1 MGNLLV
7 VVSISTVGG
16 TISDSQNNAYTLL
29 RSGDTYNSHSGLA
42 VTTVTAGGVVTVK
55 STTRADLTL
64 AEFTG
69 VSLAL
74 DGTDSFAAGA
84 SNSVCPPAAPL
95 SVTTKADALLIS
107 IWAMDAGA
115 AASCSA
121 TSGTMAC
128 PGSCGGLTGQFRYEL
143 APAGIHTQQFRLLPG
158 YSGGNT
164 NCGLYALKMV
174 AVRPPGSQGP
184 PRSCAPVGAANRW
197 VFLGD
202 SITDNWFHVAAQVHA
217 GAINSGWPGDTT
229 QSMIDRFDSAVLS
242 YSPYGMVLMG
252 GINDINGLA
261 GPTTAVAIAGRL
273 TAIADKALAAG
284 IKVVMCSILP
294 LGALRGPDPG
304 QLRAITEVN
313 AITRAYVAAHPST
326 VYCDYFS
333 AMVGGDGLM
342 LPGLAGD
349 GLHPNA
355 AGYAVMYPLTE
366 NAINS
371 VSVLHVG
378 AGPRIGAILNGAS
391 FAVGAPIAPG
401 SFASVFGSD
410 FGSRDQLSGFPAT
423 SFNGVS
429 VTFNGIQAPLFHLI
443 GSQGQVNL
451 LIPTG
456 LPETGNTTVV
466 VTAPDGASPPYTLP
480 MSSAAPGVFTI
491 PSAASPN
498 RHTAI
503 ALFAGTA
510 WRVMPDALARE
521 LGIPGNC
528 RDSVDPA
535 IICGEPARP
544 GDAIQL
550 YVTGLGKAT
559 PNGIAA
565 GVPLATGA
573 VAPADGNPL
582 YITVL
587 QPQATFGGIPAEVM
601 FSGVAPGFAGLF
613 QINLRIPESVP
624 SGDDVPLQ
632 IAMPNGQVDA
642 STSIAIR

>member
-1 MGNLLV
+1 MTKAESAYTNANRPIRSTVEVRYLTLRRGHNSPNAAHCNMCLAGDRFPLYGALRPSCTSRYPGTVRSLLFLLLIPPLFAADPLVNAVRCPQSTSCAIPGVTLGNLLV

-242 YSPYGMVLMG
+242 YSPYCMVLMG
-252 GINDINGLA
+252 WTNYINGLA

-273 TAIADKALAAG
+273 TAIADQALAAG

-342 LPGLAGD
+342 LPGLAG
-349 GLHPNA
+349 A
-355 AGYAVMYPLTE
+355 ARV
-366 NAINS
+366 NS
-371 VSVLHVG
+371 
-378 AGPRIGAILNGAS
+378 
-391 FAVGAPIAPG
+391 F
-401 SFASVFGSD
+401 
-410 FGSRDQLSGFPAT
+410 
-423 SFNGVS
+423 
-429 VTFNGIQAPLFHLI
+429 
-443 GSQGQVNL
+443 
-451 LIPTG
+451 
-456 LPETGNTTVV
+456 E
-466 VTAPDGASPPYTLP
+466 TLP
-480 MSSAAPGVFTI
+480 S
-491 PSAASPN
+491 
-498 RHTAI
+498 
-503 ALFAGTA
+503 
-510 WRVMPDALARE
+510 
-521 LGIPGNC
+521 GI
-528 RDSVDPA
+528 
-535 IICGEPARP
+535 
-544 GDAIQL
+544 
-550 YVTGLGKAT
+550 Y
-559 PNGIAA
+559 
-565 GVPLATGA
+565 
-573 VAPADGNPL
+573 
-582 YITVL
+582 
-587 QPQATFGGIPAEVM
+587 
-601 FSGVAPGFAGLF
+601 
-613 QINLRIPESVP
+613 
-624 SGDDVPLQ
+624 
-632 IAMPNGQVDA
+632 
-642 STSIAIR
+642 